1 MDDMI
6 KEKLALKAQINSL
19 EQNLSKQIKEKES
32 LLQTLTVFKSE
43 SKEKEDKYIENE
55 IDLEKKIKE
64 LDNIIY
70 KVGQS
75 AQTKAQR
82 IKQTLYDGII
92 ISDKHVVLLVID
104 DEETLIFKEVS
115 RSKMSEKEKDPEAV
129 KQSISHKPFDYVKL
143 NQLSEDFGKR
153 FTPQQ
158 ELLAEQAFGFRISN
172 PTIESSNKSP
182 VKVEVP
188 SQLPKV
194 SLVNASLKK
203 LKLHLAQFDSV
214 VKKRITPN
222 ARTEEQRDS
231 LNDELNLKCAVN
243 EDLNAQIQ
251 DKVFVITSLKNDLQK
266 LKGKEIVD
274 IAAQTPSAYTIVPGM
289 FKLDFK
295 SLAPSAKKVAVTPK
309 TKIKK
314 VRFAKPFTS
323 SSNIKQGSN
332 ATDIPSSSSLVMI
345 VRFEND
351 HLARIMGYGD
361 YQLGN
366 VTISRVYYIKGIA
379 HNLFSVG
386 QFCNTDL
393 EVAFRKNTC
402 FICNLEGVDLVSG
415 SRVTNLYIISLDDM
429 LKTSSICLLSKASK
443 TKSWLW
449 HRRSRPRLHSMTPA
463 TSSSGLV
470 LNLVSQQP
478 CISPKRGDWDHSFQP
493 MFAEYFNPPTITISL
508 VPVAAAPRA
517 VDLADSS
524 VSTLIDED
532 APSISIPSTQE
543 QEHSPNISQ
552 GFEESPKNHIF
563 IMIHFMKTR
572 LLKDRH
578 QM

>member
-1 MDDMI
+1 M
-6 KEKLALKAQINSL
+6 
-19 EQNLSKQIKEKES
+19 SKK
-32 LLQTLTVFKSE
+32 
-43 SKEKEDKYIENE
+43 
-55 IDLEKKIKE
+55 
-64 LDNIIY
+64 
-70 KVGQS
+70 G
-75 AQTKAQR
+75 
-82 IKQTLYDGII
+82 
-92 ISDKHVVLLVID
+92 
-104 DEETLIFKEVS
+104 
-115 RSKMSEKEKDPEAV
+115 KDPEAV

-143 NQLSEDFGKR
+143 NQLSKDFGKR
-153 FTPQQ
+153 FTPKQ

-172 PTIESSNKSP
+172 PTIESSNKLP

-214 VKKRITPN
+214 VKKRTTPN
-222 ARTEEQRDS
+222 ARTEGEWEVFKDQFDSIKKTRVHTTEKRDS
-231 LNDELNLKCAVN
+231 LNDKLNLKCAVN

-274 IAAQTPSAYTIVPGM
+274 IAAQTPSAYTIVPRM
-289 FKLDFK
+289 FKLDFE
-295 SLAPSAKKVAVTPK
+295 SLAPSVKKVAVTPK

-314 VRFAKPFTS
+314 VRFAKPLTS
-323 SSNIKQGSN
+323 SSNIKQVVQIILWYLDSRC
-332 ATDIPSSSSLVMI
+332 SKHMI
-345 VRFEND
+345 GKRSQLMNFVSKFLGTVRFGND
-351 HLARIMGYGD
+351 HLARIIGYGD

-386 QFCNTDL
+386 QFCDTDL
-393 EVAFRKNTC
+393 EVAFQKNTC
-402 FICNLEGVDLVSG
+402 FICNLEGVDLVLG

-449 HRRSRPRLHSMTPA
+449 HRRSSPRLHSMTPV
-463 TSSSGLV
+463 TSSSGLI

-478 CISPKRGDWDHSFQP
+478 CIPPKRGDWDRLFQP
-493 MFAEYFNPPTITISL
+493 MFAEYFNPLTITISL

-524 VSTLIDED
+524 VSTSIDED
-532 APSISIPSTQE
+532 APSTSIPSTQE

-552 GFEESPKNHIF
+552 GSSSNVRPIHTSFESLGRWTKDHPITNVIGGPSRF
-563 IMIHFMKTR
+563 VSTR
-572 LLKDRH
+572 K
-578 QM
+578 